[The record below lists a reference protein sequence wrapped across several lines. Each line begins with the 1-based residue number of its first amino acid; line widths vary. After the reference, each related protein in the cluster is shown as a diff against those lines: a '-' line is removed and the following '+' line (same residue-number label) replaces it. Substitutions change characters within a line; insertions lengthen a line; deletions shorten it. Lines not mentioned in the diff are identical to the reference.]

1 MIETYDV
8 VNGQYSVQKF
18 DEQLELA
25 KNFIKENAKTN
36 LVIQSEDDLK
46 SVKKSRTVINAKLK
60 EIEDKR
66 KALNEAVMGRYNN
79 ESKTIEKLFKETYEN
94 LTNKI
99 NEYEE
104 KLGKPK
110 ILTLIIKTYDQK
122 VIDKIRKYASGLDC
136 EVK

>member
-46 SVKKSRTVINAKLK
+46 SVKK
-60 EIEDKR
+60 
-66 KALNEAVMGRYNN
+66 
-79 ESKTIEKLFKETYEN
+79 
-94 LTNKI
+94 
-99 NEYEE
+99 
-104 KLGKPK
+104 
-110 ILTLIIKTYDQK
+110 
-122 VIDKIRKYASGLDC
+122 
-136 EVK
+136 